1 LSSLVELVIKQ
12 KKRSG
17 KLSYLIFIDT
27 NVVHNDFFFKSSA
40 IKKLLKFTKH
50 EPVKLCITEFNYN
63 EIIKKYR
70 DNVRPALKEVR
81 EVRNSVSK
89 RIEELGIDNL
99 FDLDKLRAKKYVEQY
114 KEYLDKTIEN
124 NQIQI
129 VGYPTGK
136 NVTAQ
141 ISEKYFLGIKP
152 FGENKSSFQDAIIW
166 KSIVEYC
173 EEDDPENVVFI
184 SNNTKDFAN
193 KNKNGIHEDLEGD
206 ISGLLFYN
214 SVGAFLEHEE
224 DNLHDYFIDNYE
236 YDKELLVNELG
247 VYFDGNSSLDYAIH
261 DLLMNS
267 EFEGEY
273 FHGWGTDGYIDEME
287 FEIDEVTLDIQ
298 ENNLL
303 ISFGVILDVSFRIE
317 TVDPSFERGD
327 SGDGMISEGSNTR
340 IYLQG
345 DITYSLD
352 EEEMTDYVE
361 KEIDFL

>member
-1 LSSLVELVIKQ
+1 
-12 KKRSG
+12 
-17 KLSYLIFIDT
+17 LSYLVFIDT
-27 NVVHNDFFFKSSA
+27 NVVHNDFFFKSST
-40 IKKLLKFTKH
+40 IKKLLKFTNH

-70 DNVRPALKEVR
+70 DNVRPAIKEVR

-89 RIEELGIDNL
+89 KIEELGIDNL
-99 FDLDKLRAKKYVEQY
+99 FDLEKLRAEKYVEQY
-114 KEYLDKTIEN
+114 KKFLDESIEN

-129 VGYPTGK
+129 VGYPTGE

-166 KSIVEYC
+166 QSIVEYC
-173 EEDDPENVVFI
+173 KEEDPENVVFI
-184 SNNTKDFAN
+184 SNNTKDFADKKKEN
-193 KNKNGIHEDLEGD
+193 IHEDLKDD

-214 SVGAFLEHEE
+214 SVGAFLEYEE
-224 DNLHDYFIDNYE
+224 DNLQDYFIDNYE
-236 YDKELLVNELG
+236 YDEELLVDKLRY
-247 VYFDGNSSLDYAIH
+247 YFDGNSSLDYTIH
-261 DLLMNS
+261 NLLMNS

-273 FHGWGTDGYIDEME
+273 FSGWGTDGYIDHME

-298 ENNLL
+298 ENKLL
-303 ISFGVILDVSFRIE
+303 ISFGVELSVSFSIE
-317 TVDPSFERGD
+317 TVDPTFERGD
-327 SGDGMISEGSNTR
+327 SGDGMISESSYTR

-352 EEEMTDYVE
+352 EEEMDDYVE